1 MPRYARPM
9 MTPRAFARSRR
20 RRSASAQPAVEPDIV
35 VSADPEKPVFT
46 IRSFRIGLFGALGVL
61 VALVLGGLV
70 VQLGTVLTY
79 IFVALFF
86 ALGLDPLV
94 SWLESK
100 RLPRPLAITA
110 VFAAVVLIF
119 AGLLVYI
126 IPILVEQ
133 LTMFVTSAPQIVTD
147 IASQQWVLD
156 LEQQLRGVID
166 IDELIESVQS
176 FIGNPNNL
184 LSLGGGLI
192 AVGTGIASGV
202 TGAVI
207 VLILTLYFL
216 ASLRSMKA
224 VAYRFAPAS
233 HRAKAH
239 EVGDE
244 ITGAVGRYVVGQVSL
259 AGVNGVLT
267 FVLLLSIGAPVPAL
281 LACVAF
287 LGSLI
292 PLVGTLSGA
301 VIISLACLL
310 ASPLTAL
317 VAAIYYLV
325 YMQVEAYLLSPR
337 IMNKAVSVPGAVV
350 VIAAVAGGTIAGV
363 LGALV
368 AIPVAASVIIV
379 VQKVVFP
386 RQDTK

>member
-1 MPRYARPM
+1 

-20 RRSASAQPAVEPDIV
+20 RRTAAGPPPVEPDIV
-35 VSADPEKPVFT
+35 VSTDPDKPVFT
-46 IRSFRIGLFGALGVL
+46 IRSFRIGLFGGLGVL

-70 VQLGTVLTY
+70 VELGTVLTY
-79 IFVALFF
+79 IFVAMFF

-94 SWLESK
+94 SWLERK
-100 RLPRPLAITA
+100 IPRPLAITL
-110 VFAAVVLIF
+110 VFAAVVLLF
-119 AGLLVYI
+119 AGLLLYI
-126 IPILVEQ
+126 IPILIEQ
-133 LTMFVTSAPQIVTD
+133 LTLFVTSAPRIVTD

-156 LEQQLRGVID
+156 LEEQLRGVVEVD
-166 IDELIESVQS
+166 QLISSVQS
-176 FIGNPNNL
+176 FIGDPNNL
-184 LSLGGGLI
+184 LSLGGGLL

-202 TGAVI
+202 TGSII

-216 ASLRSMKA
+216 ASLRSMKS

-259 AGVNGVLT
+259 AGVNGILT
-267 FVLLLSIGAPVPAL
+267 FILLLSIGGPVPAL

-292 PLVGTLSGA
+292 PLVGTISGA

-337 IMNKAVSVPGAVV
+337 IMNRAVSVPGAVV

-386 RQDTK
+386 RQDAK

>member
-1 MPRYARPM
+1 M
-9 MTPRAFARSRR
+9 FARARR
-20 RRSASAQPAVEPDIV
+20 RAAAPTPPQVDSDIV
-35 VSADPEKPVFT
+35 VTADQERPVFT
-46 IRSFRIGLFGALGVL
+46 IRSFRIGLFGGLGVL

-70 VQLGTVLTY
+70 VELSTVLTY
-79 IFVALFF
+79 VFVAMFF

-94 SWLESK
+94 SWLERK
-100 RLPRPLAITA
+100 RIPRALAITI
-110 VFAAVVLIF
+110 VFAVVVLGF
-119 AGLLVYI
+119 AGLLLYI

-133 LTMFVTSAPQIVTD
+133 LTLFVTDAPRIVTD

-156 LEQQLRGVID
+156 LEDQLRGVIEVD
-166 IDELIESVQS
+166 QLIATVQG
-176 FIGNPNNL
+176 FIGNPQNL
-184 LSLGGGLI
+184 LSLGGGLL

-202 TGAVI
+202 TGAII

-216 ASLRSMKA
+216 ASLRSMKS

-233 HRAKAH
+233 HRAKSR
-239 EVGDE
+239 EVGEE
-244 ITGAVGRYVVGQVSL
+244 ITGAVGRYVVGQVTL

-267 FVLLLSIGAPVPAL
+267 FILLVSIGGPVPAL

-292 PLVGTLSGA
+292 PLVGTISGA
-301 VIISLACLL
+301 AIISLACLL

-337 IMNKAVSVPGAVV
+337 IMARAVSVPGAVV

-368 AIPVAASVIIV
+368 AIPVAASIIIV

-386 RQDTK
+386 RQDAK

>member
-1 MPRYARPM
+1 MI
-9 MTPRAFARSRR
+9 TPRAFARSRR
-20 RRSASAQPAVEPDIV
+20 RAAASAQPAVESDIV
-35 VSADPEKPVFT
+35 VSTDPERPQFT
-46 IRSFRIGLFGALGVL
+46 IRSFRIGLFGGLGVL
-61 VALVLGGLV
+61 VALVVGGLV
-70 VQLGTVLTY
+70 VSLGTVLTY
-79 IFVALFF
+79 VFVALFF

-100 RLPRPLAITA
+100 RIPRALAITIVLA
-110 VFAAVVLIF
+110 SVLLIF
-119 AGLLVYI
+119 AGLLLYI
-126 IPILVEQ
+126 IPILIEQ
-133 LTMFVTSAPQIVTD
+133 LTIFVTSAPRIVSD
-147 IASQQWVLD
+147 IASQPWVLD
-156 LEQQLRGVID
+156 LERQLSGVVEVD
-166 IDELIESVQS
+166 ALIGNVQS

-184 LSLGGGLI
+184 LSLGGGIL
-192 AVGTGIASGV
+192 AVGSGIATGV
-202 TGAVI
+202 TGAII

-216 ASLRSMKA
+216 ASLRSMKS

-233 HRAKAH
+233 HRPKAR
-239 EVGDE
+239 EVGEE

-259 AGVNGVLT
+259 AAVNGVLT
-267 FVLLLSIGAPVPAL
+267 FVLLLIIGGPVPAL

-292 PLVGTLSGA
+292 PLVGTISGA

-310 ASPLTAL
+310 ASPVTAL

-325 YMQVEAYLLSPR
+325 YMQVEAYVLSPR
-337 IMNKAVSVPGAVV
+337 IMNRAVSVPGAVV
-350 VIAAVAGGTIAGV
+350 VIAAVAGGTLAGV

>member
-1 MPRYARPM
+1 M
-9 MTPRAFARSRR
+9 FARARR
-20 RRSASAQPAVEPDIV
+20 RAAAPTPPQVDSDIV
-35 VSADPEKPVFT
+35 VTADQERPVFT
-46 IRSFRIGLFGALGVL
+46 IRSFRIGLFGGLGVL

-70 VQLGTVLTY
+70 VELSTVLTY
-79 IFVALFF
+79 VFVAMFF

-94 SWLESK
+94 SWLERK
-100 RLPRPLAITA
+100 RIPRALAITI
-110 VFAAVVLIF
+110 VFAVVVLGF
-119 AGLLVYI
+119 AGLLLYI

-133 LTMFVTSAPQIVTD
+133 LTLFVTDAPRIVTD

-156 LEQQLRGVID
+156 LEDQLRGVID
-166 IDELIESVQS
+166 VDELIATVQT
-176 FIGNPNNL
+176 FIGDPQNL
-184 LSLGGGLI
+184 LSLGGGLL

-202 TGAVI
+202 TGAII

-216 ASLRSMKA
+216 ASLRSMKS

-233 HRAKAH
+233 HRAKAR
-239 EVGDE
+239 EVGEE
-244 ITGAVGRYVVGQVSL
+244 ITGAVGRYVVGQVTL

-267 FVLLLSIGAPVPAL
+267 FILLVSIGGPVPAL

-292 PLVGTLSGA
+292 PLVGTISGA
-301 VIISLACLL
+301 AIISLACLL

-337 IMNKAVSVPGAVV
+337 IMARAVSVPGAVV

-368 AIPVAASVIIV
+368 AIPVAASIIIV

-386 RQDTK
+386 RQDAK

>member
-1 MPRYARPM
+1 MI
-9 MTPRAFARSRR
+9 TPRAFARSRR
-20 RRSASAQPAVEPDIV
+20 RAAAPAQPVVEPDIV
-35 VSADPEKPVFT
+35 VSSDPERPQFT
-46 IRSFRIGLFGALGVL
+46 IRSFRIGLFGGLGVL
-61 VALVLGGLV
+61 VALVVGGLV
-70 VQLGTVLTY
+70 VSLGTVLTY
-79 IFVALFF
+79 VFVALFF

-100 RLPRPLAITA
+100 RIPRALAITIVLA
-110 VFAAVVLIF
+110 SVLLIF
-119 AGLLVYI
+119 AGLLLYI
-126 IPILVEQ
+126 IPILIEQ
-133 LTMFVTSAPQIVTD
+133 LTIFVTSAPRIVSD
-147 IASQQWVLD
+147 IASQPWVLD
-156 LEQQLRGVID
+156 LERQLSGVVD
-166 IDELIESVQS
+166 VDSLIGSVQS

-184 LSLGGGLI
+184 LSLGGGIL
-192 AVGTGIASGV
+192 AVGSGIASGV
-202 TGAVI
+202 TGAII

-216 ASLRSMKA
+216 ASLRSMKS

-233 HRAKAH
+233 HRPKAR
-239 EVGDE
+239 EVGEE

-259 AGVNGVLT
+259 AAVNGVLT
-267 FVLLLSIGAPVPAL
+267 FILLLIIGGPVPAL

-292 PLVGTLSGA
+292 PLVGTISGA

-310 ASPLTAL
+310 ASPVTAL

-325 YMQVEAYLLSPR
+325 YMQVEAYVLSPR
-337 IMNKAVSVPGAVV
+337 IMNRAVSVPGAVV
-350 VIAAVAGGTIAGV
+350 VIAAVAGGTLAGV

>member
-1 MPRYARPM
+1 MI
-9 MTPRAFARSRR
+9 TPRAFARSRR
-20 RRSASAQPAVEPDIV
+20 RAAAPAQPAVEPDIV
-35 VSADPEKPVFT
+35 VSTDPERPQFT
-46 IRSFRIGLFGALGVL
+46 IRSFRIGLFGGLGVL
-61 VALVLGGLV
+61 VALVVGGLV
-70 VQLGTVLTY
+70 VSLGTVLTY
-79 IFVALFF
+79 VFVALFF

-100 RLPRPLAITA
+100 RIPRALAITIVLA
-110 VFAAVVLIF
+110 SVLLIF
-119 AGLLVYI
+119 AGLLLYI
-126 IPILVEQ
+126 IPILIEQ
-133 LTMFVTSAPQIVTD
+133 LTIFVTSAPRIVSD
-147 IASQQWVLD
+147 IASQPWVLD
-156 LEQQLRGVID
+156 LERQLSGVVD
-166 IDELIESVQS
+166 VDSLIGNVQS

-184 LSLGGGLI
+184 LSLGGGIL
-192 AVGTGIASGV
+192 AVGSGIATGV
-202 TGAVI
+202 TGAII

-216 ASLRSMKA
+216 ASLRSMKS

-233 HRAKAH
+233 HRPKAR
-239 EVGDE
+239 EVGEE

-259 AGVNGVLT
+259 AAVNGVLT
-267 FVLLLSIGAPVPAL
+267 FILLLIIGGPVPAL

-292 PLVGTLSGA
+292 PLVGTISGA

-310 ASPLTAL
+310 ASPVTAL

-325 YMQVEAYLLSPR
+325 YMQVEAYVLSPR
-337 IMNKAVSVPGAVV
+337 IMNRAVSVPGAVV
-350 VIAAVAGGTIAGV
+350 VIAAVAGGTLAGV

-386 RQDTK
+386 KQDTK

>member
-1 MPRYARPM
+1 MS
-9 MTPRAFARSRR
+9 TPRVFGRSRR
-20 RRSASAQPAVEPDIV
+20 RRSAPTPAVEPDIV
-35 VSADPEKPVFT
+35 VSSDAEKPVFT
-46 IRSFRIGLFGALGVL
+46 IRSFRIGLFGGLGVL
-61 VALVLGGLV
+61 VALVIGGLV
-70 VQLGTVLTY
+70 VELSTVLTY
-79 IFVALFF
+79 IFVAMFF

-110 VFAAVVLIF
+110 VFAAVVLLF
-119 AGLLVYI
+119 AGLLIYI

-133 LTMFVTSAPQIVTD
+133 LTLFVTSAPQIVNDVAT
-147 IASQQWVLD
+147 QRWVLN
-156 LEQQLRGVID
+156 LEQQLRGVVD
-166 IDELIESVQS
+166 IDQLISSVQG
-176 FIGNPNNL
+176 FIGDPNNL
-184 LSLGGGLI
+184 LSLGGGLL

-202 TGAVI
+202 TGSII
-207 VLILTLYFL
+207 VLILMLYFL

-224 VAYRFAPAS
+224 AAYRFAPAS

-259 AGVNGVLT
+259 AGVNGVLS
-267 FVLLLSIGAPVPAL
+267 FILLLSIGGPVPAL

-310 ASPLTAL
+310 ASPPTAL

-325 YMQVEAYLLSPR
+325 YMQVEAYVLSPR
-337 IMNKAVSVPGAVV
+337 IMNRAVAVPGAVV

-386 RQDTK
+386 RQDAK

>member
-1 MPRYARPM
+1 M

-20 RRSASAQPAVEPDIV
+20 RRSAPVQPAVEPDIV
-35 VSADPEKPVFT
+35 VSADSEKPVFT

-70 VQLGTVLTY
+70 VQLSTVLTY

-133 LTMFVTSAPQIVTD
+133 LTIFVTSAPQIVTD

-267 FVLLLSIGAPVPAL
+267 FILLLSIGAPVPAL

-386 RQDTK
+386 RQDAK

>member
-1 MPRYARPM
+1 
-9 MTPRAFARSRR
+9 
-20 RRSASAQPAVEPDIV
+20 
-35 VSADPEKPVFT
+35 
-46 IRSFRIGLFGALGVL
+46 
-61 VALVLGGLV
+61 
-70 VQLGTVLTY
+70 VLTY
-79 IFVALFF
+79 VFVALFF

-100 RLPRPLAITA
+100 KIPRALAITIVLA
-110 VFAAVVLIF
+110 SVLLIF
-119 AGLLVYI
+119 AGLLLYI
-126 IPILVEQ
+126 IPILIEQ
-133 LTMFVTSAPQIVTD
+133 LTIFVTSAPRIVSD
-147 IASQQWVLD
+147 IASQPWVLD
-156 LEQQLRGVID
+156 LERQLSGVVD
-166 IDELIESVQS
+166 VDSLIGNVQS
-176 FIGNPNNL
+176 FIGNPDNL
-184 LSLGGGLI
+184 LSLGGGIL
-192 AVGTGIASGV
+192 AVGSGIASGV
-202 TGAVI
+202 TGAII

-216 ASLRSMKA
+216 ASLRSMKS

-233 HRAKAH
+233 HRPKAR
-239 EVGDE
+239 EVGEE

-259 AGVNGVLT
+259 AAVNGVLT
-267 FVLLLSIGAPVPAL
+267 FILLLIIGGPVPAL

-292 PLVGTLSGA
+292 PLVGTISGA

-310 ASPLTAL
+310 ASPVTAL

-325 YMQVEAYLLSPR
+325 YMQVEAYILSPR
-337 IMNKAVSVPGAVV
+337 IMNRAVSVPGAVV
-350 VIAAVAGGTIAGV
+350 VIAAVAGGTLAGV

>member
-1 MPRYARPM
+1 M

-20 RRSASAQPAVEPDIV
+20 RRSAPAQPAVEPDIV

-386 RQDTK
+386 RQDAK

>member
-1 MPRYARPM
+1 

-267 FVLLLSIGAPVPAL
+267 FILLLSIGAPVPAL

-386 RQDTK
+386 RQDAK

>member
-1 MPRYARPM
+1 MI
-9 MTPRAFARSRR
+9 TPRAFARSRR
-20 RRSASAQPAVEPDIV
+20 RRSAAAHPAVEPDIV
-35 VSADPEKPVFT
+35 VSADREKPVFT
-46 IRSFRIGLFGALGVL
+46 IRSFRIGFFGALGVL
-61 VALVLGGLV
+61 VALALGGLL
-70 VQLGTVLTY
+70 VQLSTVLTY
-79 IFVALFF
+79 IFVAMFF

-110 VFAAVVLIF
+110 VFAAVVLLF
-119 AGLLVYI
+119 AGLLIYI

-147 IASQQWVLD
+147 IASQKWVLD
-156 LEQQLRGVID
+156 LEQQLRGVVE
-166 IDELIESVQS
+166 IDELIRSVQS

-202 TGAVI
+202 TGSAI

-244 ITGAVGRYVVGQVSL
+244 ITGAVGRYMVGQVSL

-267 FVLLLSIGAPVPAL
+267 FILLLVIGGPVPAL

-292 PLVGTLSGA
+292 PLVGTLSAA

-310 ASPLTAL
+310 TSPLTAL
-317 VAAIYYLV
+317 IAAIYYLV
-325 YMQVEAYLLSPR
+325 YMQVEAYILVPR
-337 IMNKAVSVPGAVV
+337 IMNRAVSVPGAVV
-350 VIAAVAGGTIAGV
+350 VIAAVGGGTIAGV

-386 RQDTK
+386 QQDAK